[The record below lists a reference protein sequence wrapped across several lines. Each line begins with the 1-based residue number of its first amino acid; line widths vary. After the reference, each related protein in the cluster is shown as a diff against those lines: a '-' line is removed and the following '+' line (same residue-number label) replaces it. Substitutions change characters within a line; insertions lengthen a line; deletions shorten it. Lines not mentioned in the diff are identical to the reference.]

1 MPFLGKS
8 SSANQQAFIHQKLF
22 LEILLIPTMLID
34 FDRFS
39 VIVLLVSRSE
49 VFMSQYYKA
58 DLNVDDKL
66 SAIAPLNNTDIDS
79 HIRCATLWVEDCI
92 TFSFNW
98 QRMMC
103 RLHGSYD
110 PSTMTVNV
118 KGWRTYAN
126 QSFGG

>member
-1 MPFLGKS
+1 M
-8 SSANQQAFIHQKLF
+8 
-22 LEILLIPTMLID
+22 LLD
-34 FDRFS
+34 FDRFPM
-39 VIVLLVSRSE
+39 IVFFVSLSE

-58 DLNVDDKL
+58 DLDVDDKL
-66 SAIAPLNNTDIDS
+66 SAIAPLRNTETYS
-79 HIRCATLWVEDCI
+79 LVHCAMMCGEDCRS
-92 TFSFNW
+92 FSFNW
-98 QRMMC
+98 QTMMC